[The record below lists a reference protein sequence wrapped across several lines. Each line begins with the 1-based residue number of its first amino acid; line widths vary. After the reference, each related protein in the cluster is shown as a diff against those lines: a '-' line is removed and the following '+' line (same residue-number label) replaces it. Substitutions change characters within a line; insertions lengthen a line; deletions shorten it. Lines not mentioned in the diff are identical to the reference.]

1 MNVLFRFVDPESQP
15 SGGYSHLQE
24 GLREWL
30 STCNAS
36 NVFLILYSTYISY
49 FFELNWK

>member
-30 STCNAS
+30 STWDAS
-36 NVFLILYSTYISY
+36 NVFLILYSTYILS